1 MCGNASETFG
11 RSGISWRITTL
22 CSPKYAVGPY
32 GMCET
37 ISPSGTPRCS
47 WSTTRSLKPSARHVS
62 TIVLTVW
69 PPRFIR
75 CAFGTISFTSFRNCV
90 SFDDGS
96 CDVVISTRGSATPA
110 FAYSESTPLAAASP
124 SSGTPS
130 SAASAISRSASPR
143 SSDGTGAPASN
154 AALTFLLR
162 SCVERS
168 AASTPLV

>member
-1 MCGNASETFG
+1 MMYSVNNLVSP
-11 RSGISWRITTL
+11 TT
-22 CSPKYAVGPY
+22 
-32 GMCET
+32 
-37 ISPSGTPRCS
+37 SPSGSPRCS
-47 WSTTRSLKPSARHVS
+47 CTSTMSVKSCDWHAS
-62 TIVLTVW
+62 TMSPTTW
-69 PPRFIR
+69 FPRFIR
-75 CAFGTISFTSFRNCV
+75 CAFGTISFTSLRNCV